1 LPLAKVYFF
10 FQEYYDR
17 FIFFLGLQGNEKH
30 ASEKRPCA
38 QSCALK
44 WLNWVKTVA
53 LRARVST
60 EFLASPKI
68 PDVFL

>member
-1 LPLAKVYFF
+1 MIALFFSSVYKAMKSMRAKNA
-10 FQEYYDR
+10 R
-17 FIFFLGLQGNEKH
+17 MHK
-30 ASEKRPCA
+30 
-38 QSCALK
+38 SCALK

-60 EFLASPKI
+60 EFLVSPKI